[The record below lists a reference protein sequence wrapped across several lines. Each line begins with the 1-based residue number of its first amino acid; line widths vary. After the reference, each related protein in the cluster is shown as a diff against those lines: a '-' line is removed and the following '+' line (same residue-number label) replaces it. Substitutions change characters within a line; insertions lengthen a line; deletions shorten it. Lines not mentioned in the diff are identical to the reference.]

1 MDNLAYSDEKVYYE
15 ILGGEIVYMTPRPV
29 PQHNTV
35 IINLSIIF
43 GNYLKGKRCK
53 VFSDGV
59 DVFLDE
65 RNNVIPDLLITCNRN
80 IIKDNGIYGAP
91 DFIVEVLSPSTANN
105 DKGYKKDLYEK
116 FVVKEYWII
125 DIPSKSIDVYLL
137 KDGKFIL
144 DYVYSVYPDF
154 ILEKMSEEEKLKVIT
169 TFKTC
174 IFDDLVIDLED
185 IFYDIG

>member
-91 DFIVEVLSPSTANN
+91 DFIVDRKSTRLNSSH
-105 DKGYKKDLYEK
+105 L
-116 FVVKEYWII
+116 
-125 DIPSKSIDVYLL
+125 
-137 KDGKFIL
+137 
-144 DYVYSVYPDF
+144 
-154 ILEKMSEEEKLKVIT
+154 
-169 TFKTC
+169 
-174 IFDDLVIDLED
+174 
-185 IFYDIG
+185 